1 MSKSRAF
8 TFKIEKAEEI
18 DWENIC
24 NLVKNKLCEYITTYK
39 SINTNKQISIKG
51 FIRFINPKYYNSV
64 KKIFNNKADIEIQKN
79 NDNFYKELFSKNEY
93 FFEDGNSAKN
103 NNRNILKKLSEEKDK
118 LFNELI
124 EEKDKLFND
133 LASEKEKITNQFV
146 EHQINII
153 SQQSVQIQELLKLKN
168 NESEQLTQIT
178 NICLAIAKNNPSVT
192 NTNSN
197 SNSNSNNKINN
208 KFNLNIFLNE
218 HCKNAVNLIDFVKG
232 IQIELQDLLLYNKVG
247 HAEAVS
253 KIFNNAYKK
262 LDLTMRPIHCTD
274 LKRETVYVRNKD
286 EWLNDETKEISEK
299 AMEIVSSSSFNQM
312 KQWKE
317 ANPDYQKSQEK
328 NIEYMKLMKN
338 VLGGTSDAEESAE
351 KKKIIKNLSQN
362 AFLDKD
368 QALTAMNP

>member
-1 MSKSRAF
+1 MSRSR
-8 TFKIEKAEEI
+8 TFIFSIEDSEDA
-18 DWENIC
+18 DWTKIC
-24 NLVKNKLCEYITTYK
+24 NFVKEGICEYIVACNDNKIINGFIKFSYAKTLTSVTK
-39 SINTNKQISIKG
+39 KISKNASINIVENI
-51 FIRFINPKYYNSV
+51 
-64 KKIFNNKADIEIQKN
+64 DI
-79 NDNFYKELFSKNEY
+79 FYKENFIKSKTFFESGTPSKNKKK
-93 FFEDGNSAKN
+93 GNQM
-103 NNRNILKKLSEEKDK
+103 LKILSENDK
-118 LFNELI
+118 KMNEI
-124 EEKDKLFND
+124 EENQNNLVLKHKEDK
-133 LASEKEKITNQFV
+133 EQIKE
-146 EHQINII
+146 QIE
-153 SQQSVQIQELLKLKN
+153 ELVKLVKALKN

-178 NICLAIAKNNPSVT
+178 NICMEIAKNNPSIS

-197 SNSNSNNKINN
+197 SNNTSSNSNNKINN